1 MNLQRNPESTAEHPD
16 VRNESEMRL
25 SERWLILARI
35 GWIAC
40 TLLALTLYIVSI
52 PSYFAYLHILSPAPA
67 SEWGGQIS
75 LKDLQTLQAVGLSID
90 FYAWFNVIF
99 NILFFLVFVLVGVM
113 IFWRKSDDR
122 MALLA
127 SFVLV
132 IFPIGNELIML
143 QTLPSSWGLLVQL
156 VDFLGSVSIYL
167 FFYLFPSGR
176 FDRRWIGWLTAIMVL
191 YEIGSAFFYP
201 SSPLPFLFVLNNVSF
216 FTFTIAILVVQ
227 VYRYRRLSTPI
238 ERQQTKWVVF
248 GSATGATGYIIGIFV
263 VALLL
268 KQALHVDM
276 LPFMLGYTVVTLF
289 LCSIPLSIAI
299 AILRSRLWDIDII
312 INRALVYGTLTA
324 SLALVYAGLII
335 GLQALLGGIIKQ
347 NNDVAIVVSTL
358 AIAALFQPLRNRIQR
373 IIDRRFYRRKYD
385 ATLTLAS
392 FSATLRSEVDLS
404 QLSEQLLA
412 MVEETMQPAHISL
425 WLNQGEPRRK
435 PNSDLMIFD
444 DQNR

>member
-1 MNLQRNPESTAEHPD
+1 M
-16 VRNESEMRL
+16 
-25 SERWLILARI
+25 
-35 GWIAC
+35 
-40 TLLALTLYIVSI
+40 
-52 PSYFAYLHILSPAPA
+52 
-67 SEWGGQIS
+67 
-75 LKDLQTLQAVGLSID
+75 
-90 FYAWFNVIF
+90 
-99 NILFFLVFVLVGVM
+99 
-113 IFWRKSDDR
+113 
-122 MALLA
+122 
-127 SFVLV
+127 
-132 IFPIGNELIML
+132 
-143 QTLPSSWGLLVQL
+143 
-156 VDFLGSVSIYL
+156 
-167 FFYLFPSGR
+167 
-176 FDRRWIGWLTAIMVL
+176 
-191 YEIGSAFFYP
+191 
-201 SSPLPFLFVLNNVSF
+201 
-216 FTFTIAILVVQ
+216 
-227 VYRYRRLSTPI
+227 
-238 ERQQTKWVVF
+238 
-248 GSATGATGYIIGIFV
+248 

-268 KQALHVDM
+268 NQALHVDM

-347 NNDVAIVVSTL
+347 NNGVAIVVSTL
-358 AIAALFQPLRNRIQR
+358 TIAALFRPLRNRIQR